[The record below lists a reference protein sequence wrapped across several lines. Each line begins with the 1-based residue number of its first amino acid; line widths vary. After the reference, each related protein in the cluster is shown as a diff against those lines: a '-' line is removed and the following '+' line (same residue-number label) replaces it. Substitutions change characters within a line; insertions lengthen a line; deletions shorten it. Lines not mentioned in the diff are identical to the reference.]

1 MTERAGCWS
10 ITINNPTADD
20 LNPTLPRGW
29 VLEGQM
35 EEGAEGTKH
44 YQGMLTTPQ
53 CRFSAVKKVLP
64 RAHIEVARNRAAL
77 KKYVH
82 KEDTRTHE
90 VGTVVSAIPNLFDYQ
105 GVVAKAFNLEWLQ
118 GKYKERLAAWT
129 AARCAAAKPPDMDEM
144 AMDYL
149 DAIVAE
155 HIRQGMRGV
164 EYIAINPMWRSS
176 WKKFWR
182 SIIERN
188 AQSPQDQEAP
198 AQDAGAPPG
207 ATQPQRVCD
216 DEGDA
221 HIHHTGCEHSIP

>member
-1 MTERAGCWS
+1 
-10 ITINNPTADD
+10 
-20 LNPTLPRGW
+20 
-29 VLEGQM
+29 M

-44 YQGMLTTPQ
+44 FQGMLKTPQ
-53 CRFSAVKKVLP
+53 VRFSAVKKVLP

-82 KEDTRTHE
+82 KDETRVSE
-90 VGTVVSAIPNLFDYQ
+90 VNTMVSAIPNLFEYQ
-105 GVVAKAFNLEWLQ
+105 GVVAKSFDLEWLQ
-118 GKYKERLAAWT
+118 GKYKERLEAWT
-129 AARCAAAKPPDMDEM
+129 QQATAAAKPPDMDEM

-149 DAIVAE
+149 DGIVAE

-188 AQSPQDQEAP
+188 AQSPQDQAPP
-198 AQDAGAPPG
+198 AQDA
-207 ATQPQRVCD
+207 ATPQASESQRVCD

-221 HIHHTGCEHSIP
+221 HV